1 MNNKLPTGEEIL
13 ASTNEALK
21 AEGISINEYSSPLE
35 EVQKFLLPSM
45 QNAKNTLAALYKF
58 VPKQKF
64 GVVGKLKN
72 LILARL
78 KNITLNVVER
88 ESMKQQKFN
97 ELTYQSIQNLTKE
110 IEELKR
116 KL

>member
-1 MNNKLPTGEEIL
+1 M
-13 ASTNEALK
+13 
-21 AEGISINEYSSPLE
+21 
-35 EVQKFLLPSM
+35 
-45 QNAKNTLAALYKF
+45 KNMVL
-58 VPKQKF
+58 
-64 GVVGKLKN
+64 G
-72 LILARL
+72 RL